1 MSQFGF
7 LGRKHIAGLDQ
18 IVDKKSRSSFK
29 SASIIAVAK
38 RLKQIFL
45 KSAFII
51 PVK

>member
-1 MSQFGF
+1 MGQFGF

-18 IVDKKSRSSFK
+18 IVDKKSHDFLK
-29 SASIIAVAK
+29 GASIIAVAK